1 MAFNKKTW
9 LNRAT
14 EHPTRRTIKKLNGDS
29 EVIDFERNEGEVY
42 QEGDVFSAENMN
54 DMEGRIDAALS
65 GYSLV
70 KTTEAGRGTDPTV
83 IYFCT

>member
-9 LNRAT
+9 VNRAT
-14 EHPTRRTIKKLNGDS
+14 EHSTRRTIKKLNGDS

-54 DMEGRIDAALS
+54 DLETRINEALN

-70 KTTEAGRGTDPTV
+70 KTTEAGKGTDPTV